1 MSTTFVFVTKVFFF
15 AKKCGILAE
24 LHSHFAT
31 QRKGTPMSNT
41 LTQTLTATETATD
54 TKALELARQLDYIQ
68 KIKAFGPKFFKIST
82 YGCQMNERDSEKIA
96 GMLRDMG
103 YQQTEDTAIAD
114 LVIFNT
120 CSVRENAENR
130 LYGNLGKIKAFKQQN
145 PDMKVILCGCMMQ
158 QDIVIDKIMKS
169 YNYVDIIFGTF
180 NIYRMPQLLHTSYET
195 GEQII
200 DIWKEHQEIIED
212 LPSERVLAFKANVN
226 IMFGCSKRCTFCIV
240 PFVRGRERS
249 RPIED
254 IITEIKQLAS
264 EGVVEVLLLGQNVNS
279 YGKTFVP
286 KVSFA
291 NLLREVNKIEGIE
304 RIRFVTSHPMDFSD
318 DLIDAMA
325 TCDKVCKQLHL
336 PVQSGSNRILLA
348 MKRNHTAE
356 HYLDI
361 INRAKARMPGIII
374 TTDLIVGFPTE
385 TDEDNEATIELIKQ
399 VEYSNAFSFIY
410 SKREGTP
417 AALME
422 QVPEHVV
429 KERFAKVLDVL
440 KPISLK
446 INRQQI
452 GTTGQV
458 LVESLSKND
467 ATLVSGRLDNGL
479 LVHLPG
485 TPAMIGQF
493 VSVKI
498 VDCKTYYLIGEA
510 L

>member
-1 MSTTFVFVTKVFFF
+1 MSTSVLDKIV
-15 AKKCGILAE
+15 AK
-24 LHSHFAT
+24 T
-31 QRKGTPMSNT
+31 Q
-41 LTQTLTATETATD
+41 TATD
-54 TKALELARQLDYIQ
+54 SRTAELAIQMDYIQ
-68 KIKAFGPKFFKIST
+68 KIKAFGPKFFKINT
-82 YGCQMNERDSEKIA
+82 YGCQMNERDSEKVI
-96 GMLRDMG
+96 GMLQEMG

-114 LVIFNT
+114 VVIFNT

-130 LYGNLGKIKAFKQQN
+130 LFGNLGKIKELKQRN
-145 PDMKVILCGCMMQ
+145 PDMKIILCGCMMQ
-158 QDIVIDKIMKS
+158 QDIMVEKIMKS
-169 YNYVDIIFGTF
+169 YNYVDVIFGTF
-180 NIYRMPQLLHTSYET
+180 NIYRMPQLLYTSYET
-195 GEQII
+195 GEQIV

-212 LPSERVLAFKANVN
+212 LPSQRDLAFKANVN
-226 IMFGCSKRCTFCIV
+226 VMFGCSKRCTFCIV

-249 RPIED
+249 RPVDE
-254 IITEIKQLAS
+254 IIAEIKQLVT

-279 YGKTFVP
+279 YGKTFSP

-291 NLLREVNKIEGIE
+291 HLLREVNQIEGLK
-304 RIRFVTSHPMDFSD
+304 RIRFITSHPMDLSD
-318 DLIDAMA
+318 ELIDAMA

-336 PVQSGSNRILLA
+336 PVQSGSNRILLD
-348 MKRNHTAE
+348 MKRNHTVE

-361 INRAKARMPGIII
+361 IRKAKARMPGLII

-385 TDEDNEATIELIKQ
+385 TDEDNNATIELIKA
-399 VEYSNAFSFIY
+399 VEYANAFTFIY

-422 QVPEHVV
+422 QVPEHLV

-446 INRQQI
+446 VNRQQI

-458 LVESLSKND
+458 LVESLSKRDN
-467 ATLVSGRLDNGL
+467 TLVSGRLDNGL

-485 TPAMIGQF
+485 TPVMIGQF
-493 VSVKI
+493 VDVKI
-498 VDCKTYYLIGEA
+498 IDCKTYYLIGEA

>member
-1 MSTTFVFVTKVFFF
+1 MSTTVLDKIV
-15 AKKCGILAE
+15 AKTQTTTDNRAAE
-24 LHSHFAT
+24 LAV
-31 QRKGTPMSNT
+31 QM
-41 LTQTLTATETATD
+41 
-54 TKALELARQLDYIQ
+54 DYIQ
-68 KIKAFGPKFFKIST
+68 KIKAFGPKFYKINT
-82 YGCQMNERDSEKIA
+82 YGCQMNERDSEKVS
-96 GMLRDMG
+96 GMLREMG
-103 YQQTEDTAIAD
+103 YQETDDTEIAD

-130 LYGNLGKIKAFKQQN
+130 LFGNLGKLKELKKNN
-145 PDMKVILCGCMMQ
+145 PDMKIILCGCMMQ
-158 QDIVIDKIMKS
+158 RNVMVEKIMKS

-180 NIYRMPQLLHTSYET
+180 NIYRMPQLLHTALET
-195 GEQII
+195 GEQIV
-200 DIWKEHQEIIED
+200 DIWEEHQEIIED
-212 LPSERVLAFKANVN
+212 LPGQRDLPFKANVN
-226 IMFGCSKRCTFCIV
+226 VMFGCSKRCTFCIV

-249 RPIED
+249 RPVEE
-254 IITEIKQLAS
+254 IITEIKQLVS

-279 YGKTFVP
+279 YGKTFQP

-291 NLLREVNKIEGIE
+291 ELLREVNMIEGLK
-304 RIRFVTSHPMDFSD
+304 RIRFVTSHPMDLSD
-318 DLIDAMA
+318 ELIDAMA

-336 PVQSGSNRILLA
+336 PVQSGSNRLLQE
-348 MKRNHTAE
+348 MKRNHTVE

-361 INRAKARMPGIII
+361 IRKAKDRMPGIII

-385 TDEDNEATIELIKQ
+385 TDEDNEATIELIKE
-399 VEYSNAFSFIY
+399 VEYSNAFTFIY

-422 QVPEHVV
+422 QVPEHLV

-446 INRQQI
+446 INRQHI

-458 LVESLSKND
+458 LVESLSKNNT
-467 ATLVSGRLDNGL
+467 TLVSGRLDNGL

-493 VSVKI
+493 VDVKI
-498 VDCKTYYLIGEA
+498 IDCKTYYLIGEVI
-510 L
+510 